1 MPAERAWLAPML
13 LRQRL
18 GHLDPARIAVE
29 ESAVR
34 DAIQAE
40 PKLHRYIEKMP
51 AGSSSRPKHSDCR
64 ANRAHSTL
72 IRHVAAGGNTG
83 RRGPLDP
90 HGLPPSS
97 SAIASSCETAPGR
110 PAATHSR

>member
-1 MPAERAWLAPML
+1 MAPQPDLADETQLVRTDPFAFLTAVLFDQGVPAERAWLAPML

-40 PKLHRYIEKMP
+40 PKLHRLASGNSP
-51 AGSSSRPKHSDCR
+51 RPDG
-64 ANRAHSTL
+64 
-72 IRHVAAGGNTG
+72 V
-83 RRGPLDP
+83 
-90 HGLPPSS
+90 GLP
-97 SAIASSCETAPGR
+97 GYVV
-110 PAATHSR
+110 